1 MTAPSTARILVVDD
15 EPICRHGLVDLLR
28 LRGIK
33 ADAAAD
39 GNEALRLFRRGEHR
53 LIISDL
59 AMPGLDGL
67 GLMRTVKREM
77 PSTRFVLLTGTATV
91 STAVAAIHEG
101 ADDVLEKPIVPTR
114 LAALLA
120 RLEPASQPTG
130 IVTASPRIQAVLE
143 RARRIAPTDATV
155 LIQGESGTGKEV
167 IAHAIHAWSP
177 RAAAPFI
184 AVNCA
189 AMPDTLVE
197 AELFGHERG
206 AFTDA
211 RAARAGV
218 IEQADGGT
226 LFLDE
231 IGEMPPGAQA
241 KLLRVLQDKCVRRL
255 GSVESRE
262 VRVRFIAAT
271 NRSLRSLVAER
282 AFREDLYFRLDVM
295 TVDLPP
301 LRERREDIRAL
312 AEHFAQR
319 WATAYNRPVASLSD
333 ATMDKLVAHAWPG
346 NVRELENVIHRAVI
360 DIDGSVIEPR
370 HLALD
375 PLQRPAPTQ
384 LAGRAW
390 DDVQKELIV
399 STLAQVGGNRKRAA
413 ELMGMAERTLRNRLR
428 EYRGA
433 AQA

>member
-1 MTAPSTARILVVDD
+1 MTTTPNARILVVDD
-15 EPICRHGLVDLLR
+15 EAICRHGLVDLLR
-28 LRGIK
+28 LRGMR

-67 GLMRTVKREM
+67 GLMRTVKREV
-77 PSTRFVLLTGTATV
+77 PSTYFVLLTGAATV
-91 STAVAAIHEG
+91 TSAVAALREG
-101 ADDVLEKPIVPTR
+101 ADDVLEKPIAPER
-114 LAALLA
+114 LSALLA
-120 RLEPASQPTG
+120 RVESPSEQTG
-130 IVTASPRIQAVLE
+130 IVTASSLIIAVLE
-143 RARRIAPTDATV
+143 RARRIAPTEATV

-167 IAHAIHAWSP
+167 VARAIHAWSP
-177 RAAAPFI
+177 RGPAPFI

-211 RAARAGV
+211 RAARPGV

-255 GSVESRE
+255 GSMESRE

-271 NRSLRSLVAER
+271 NRSLRDLVRER
-282 AFREDLYFRLDVM
+282 SFRDDLYFRLDVM
-295 TVDLPP
+295 TLELPA
-301 LRERREDIRAL
+301 LRERREDIRPL

-319 WATAYNRPVASLSD
+319 WATAYGRPAPSLSE
-333 ATMDKLVAHAWPG
+333 ATVEKLLAHRWPG
-346 NVRELENVIHRAVI
+346 NVRELENAVHRAVI
-360 DIDGSVIEPR
+360 ELDGSVIEPR

-375 PLQRPAPTQ
+375 PIERPSTAQ
-384 LAGRAW
+384 LAGRPW
-390 DDVQKELIV
+390 EEVQKELIF

-428 EYRGA
+428 EYRGEA
-433 AQA
+433 SA